1 MIIVPGIFCV
11 AMLAGVARPVAAQQQ
26 PQDSSNV
33 YTYVER
39 MPIYPGGGLAA
50 LTADLRREF
59 LAAGGASDCAARGRP
74 VFVRL
79 VVGPSGAIYDV
90 MSYNKAAIS
99 LNPAAKPVLPELP
112 AACEVAI
119 AAAGHKLARAK
130 PGSQNGRRVAVEL
143 RVKLL
148 DAL

>member
-1 MIIVPGIFCV
+1 MRTTFVTFCV
-11 AMLAGVARPVAAQQQ
+11 GMLAGLARPVAAQQQ
-26 PQDSSNV
+26 PPDSSKV

-39 MPIYPGGGLAA
+39 MPVYPGGGLAA

-59 LAAGGASDCAARGRP
+59 LAAGGASDCATRGRP

-90 MSYNKAAIS
+90 MSYNKATTILS
-99 LNPAAKPVLPELP
+99 PTAKPALPALP
-112 AACEVAI
+112 AACEAAI

-143 RVKLL
+143 LVKLV